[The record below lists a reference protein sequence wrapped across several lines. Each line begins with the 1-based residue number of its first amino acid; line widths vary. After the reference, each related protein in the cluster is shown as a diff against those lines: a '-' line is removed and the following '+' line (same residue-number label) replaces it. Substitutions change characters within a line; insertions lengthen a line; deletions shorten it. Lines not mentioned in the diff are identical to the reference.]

1 MTIVNGLS
9 YPKAMAKAP
18 RCLSFALSKSF
29 DMRTKQTIAV
39 IGATG
44 SMGSA
49 IAKSLSKGNYRL
61 LLFTK
66 DKNKLKKLEKE
77 IAAAYPA
84 ADVEPVNCSYTASW
98 EADVIIVAV
107 PYAAEKEVADKIRK
121 VANQKIVIS
130 IANPLNESYDALVT
144 APNTSAAEELQ
155 NLLPHS
161 KVIKAFNTTFAA
173 DFAQPV
179 IDGKQVDA
187 FIAGNDSDALE
198 TVKELVQTAGFNP
211 VVAGD
216 LSVSRILEN
225 MQLLLIRLGI
235 KYNYNGLAG
244 WKILHQ

>member
-1 MTIVNGLS
+1 
-9 YPKAMAKAP
+9 
-18 RCLSFALSKSF
+18 
-29 DMRTKQTIAV
+29 MRTKQTIAV

-44 SMGSA
+44 NMGSA

-61 LLFTK
+61 LLFAN
-66 DKNKLKKLEKE
+66 DKSKLKNLEKE
-77 IAAAYPA
+77 IASAYPA
-84 ADVEPVNCSYTASW
+84 ADVESINCSYTASW
-98 EADVIIVAV
+98 EADVIIVAA
-107 PYAAEKEVADKIRK
+107 PFAAEKEIADKIRE
-121 VANQKIVIS
+121 VANQKIVVS
-130 IANPLNESYDALVT
+130 IANPLNDSFDGLVT
-144 APNTSAAEELQ
+144 APDTSAAEELQ
-155 NLLPHS
+155 KLLPHS

-211 VVAGD
+211 IVAGD

-235 KYNYNGLAG
+235 KYNYNWLAG